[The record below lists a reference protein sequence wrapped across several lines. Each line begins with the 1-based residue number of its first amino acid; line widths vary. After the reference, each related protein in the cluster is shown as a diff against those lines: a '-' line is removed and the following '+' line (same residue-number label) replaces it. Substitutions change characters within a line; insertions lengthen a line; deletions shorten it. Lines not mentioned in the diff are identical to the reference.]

1 MIILFWSLQHFL
13 AVLQYEPHLVKR
25 YVDFAAG
32 LFIAVIFSVRP
43 KHQEKSD
50 TKRKNGNVTIVDNKN
65 SKVGNQMKKL
75 FALLLFFP
83 SAAFADIKQEFV
95 TSAQITVDMPYVVT
109 NKVGTTY
116 SLSGN
121 NITPSVTVGDTTT
134 SGKIGGINVGSLT
147 DGVPAMI
154 QTDTSVTSAGSAF
167 SKTESVIMGDATP
180 STVTPSSGI
189 AALPVLGGQTTIG
202 SGGTA
207 GSLALTSLSSG
218 VHTCTAGG
226 SGTSCIGSTKVTI
239 TID

>member
-1 MIILFWSLQHFL
+1 
-13 AVLQYEPHLVKR
+13 
-25 YVDFAAG
+25 
-32 LFIAVIFSVRP
+32 
-43 KHQEKSD
+43 
-50 TKRKNGNVTIVDNKN
+50 
-65 SKVGNQMKKL
+65 MKKL
-75 FALLLFFP
+75 LAIFCLLP
-83 SAAFADIKQEFV
+83 TAAFADIKQEFV

-116 SLSGN
+116 S
-121 NITPSVTVGDTTT
+121 
-134 SGKIGGINVGSLT
+134 
-147 DGVPAMI
+147 PAMI
-154 QTDTSVTSAGSAF
+154 QTDTSVTTAGSAF

-180 STVTPSSGI
+180 SAVTPSSGI
-189 AALPVLGGQTTIG
+189 APLTVLGGQTTIG

>member
-1 MIILFWSLQHFL
+1 
-13 AVLQYEPHLVKR
+13 
-25 YVDFAAG
+25 
-32 LFIAVIFSVRP
+32 
-43 KHQEKSD
+43 
-50 TKRKNGNVTIVDNKN
+50 
-65 SKVGNQMKKL
+65 MKKL
-75 FALLLFFP
+75 LPFLFVL
-83 SAAFADIKQEFV
+83 SAPVYADIKQEFV

-134 SGKIGGINVGSLT
+134 SGKIGGINVGSLSN
-147 DGVPAMI
+147 GVPAMI
-154 QTDTSVTSAGSAF
+154 QTDTTITTAGSAF
-167 SKTESVIMGDATP
+167 SKTESVTMGDATP
-180 STVTPSSGI
+180 SAVTPSSGI

-218 VHTCTAGG
+218 IHTCTAGG

>member
-1 MIILFWSLQHFL
+1 
-13 AVLQYEPHLVKR
+13 
-25 YVDFAAG
+25 
-32 LFIAVIFSVRP
+32 
-43 KHQEKSD
+43 
-50 TKRKNGNVTIVDNKN
+50 
-65 SKVGNQMKKL
+65 MKKL
-75 FALLLFFP
+75 LPLLLLASSP
-83 SAAFADIKQEFV
+83 VLADIKQEFI
-95 TSAQITVDMPYVVT
+95 TSAQISVDMPYVVT

-134 SGKIGGINVGSLT
+134 SGKIGGINVGSLSN
-147 DGVPAMI
+147 GVPAMI
-154 QTDTSVTSAGSAF
+154 QTDTTVTTSGSSF
-167 SKTESVIMGDATP
+167 SKTESVTMGDATP

-189 AALPVLGGQTTIG
+189 AALPVLRGQSTVG

>member
-1 MIILFWSLQHFL
+1 MKKLL
-13 AVLQYEPHLVKR
+13 AVLVFLTP
-25 YVDFAAG
+25 
-32 LFIAVIFSVRP
+32 
-43 KHQEKSD
+43 
-50 TKRKNGNVTIVDNKN
+50 TIV
-65 SKVGNQMKKL
+65 L
-75 FALLLFFP
+75 
-83 SAAFADIKQEFV
+83 ADIKQEFV
-95 TSAQITVDMPYVVT
+95 TSAQISVDMPYVVT

-134 SGKIGGINVGSLT
+134 SGKIGGINVGSLSN
-147 DGVPAMI
+147 GVPAMI
-154 QTDTSVTSAGSAF
+154 QTDTTITTAGSAF
-167 SKTESVIMGDATP
+167 SKTESVTMGDATP
-180 STVTPSSGI
+180 SAATPSSGI